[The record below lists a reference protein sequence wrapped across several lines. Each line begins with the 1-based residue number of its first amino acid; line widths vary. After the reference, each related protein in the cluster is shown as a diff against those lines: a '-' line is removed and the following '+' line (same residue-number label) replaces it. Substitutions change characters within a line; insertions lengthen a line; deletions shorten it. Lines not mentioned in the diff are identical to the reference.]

1 MTNPNIDPP
10 QCRAPDCDCAPVN
23 GQCPNV
29 TRAGP
34 PTPRAEPY
42 RDTSHAANALTF
54 GGDPEMHLARNAA
67 CREYMRTESLSMEHG
82 REVNAFNAGWA
93 ARKRAE
99 YGSMI
104 KEVDKRPAPVATLF
118 PTNAELDGTSK

>member
-1 MTNPNIDPP
+1 M
-10 QCRAPDCDCAPVN
+10 
-23 GQCPNV
+23 

-34 PTPRAEPY
+34 PTPRPSEPY
-42 RDTSHAANALTF
+42 RDTSHAAGALTF
-54 GGDPEMHLARNAA
+54 GGDPEMHIARNAA
-67 CREYMRTESLSMEHG
+67 YREWLQAQTSDFLTTIGSIRA
-82 REVNAFNAGWA
+82 AFEAGWA

-118 PTNAELDGTSK
+118 PTDAELDGTSK